1 MVFTSLL
8 FFFFFFVKFIFMNE
22 IPEVDD
28 DLLSSIKIYN
38 ISLKKDGDSAVI
50 SFIDADDM
58 NNKKKVEIKLSIP
71 KEGEIKLAFKC
82 VDGNNKPIQE
92 TTLFTQFYVED
103 FVFMSIFNTC
113 FSGDINDM
121 TEDLKKKFMLYLIY
135 TICGALSIG
144 STDVNRHSSYLMA
157 FLASHGKLSN
167 LHENVRGMK
176 DFSSLSYETKV
187 NEVFILANWE
197 CFVLQSLKNFINNFE
212 KIGFEMNDLPKKI
225 EENVD
230 LQNVHNSVIQD
241 SKISLS
247 SIFPCCKNF
256 CDG

>member
-1 MVFTSLL
+1 
-8 FFFFFFVKFIFMNE
+8 MNE

-82 VDGNNKPIQE
+82 VDGNNNPIQE
-92 TTLFTQFYVED
+92 TTLFTQFYVKD

-144 STDVNRHSSYLMA
+144 SKDVNRHSSYLMA
-157 FLASHGKLSN
+157 FPVSHDKLSN
-167 LHENVRGMK
+167 LHKNVREMK
-176 DFSSLSYETKV
+176 DFSSLSYKTKV
-187 NEVFILANWE
+187 GEGYILANWQGL
-197 CFVLQSLKNFINNFE
+197 VYKPLVNFINNCE
-212 KIGFEMNDLPKKI
+212 EIGFEMNDLPKKI
-225 EENVD
+225 GNGAD
-230 LQNVHNSVIQD
+230 NS
-241 SKISLS
+241 KFSLL
-247 SIFPCCKNF
+247 SIFPCCKNC
-256 CDG
+256 CDV